1 MLCRYNKY
9 SDAFQTASSWIEA
22 REKLW
27 VSVFKGWTSNDEV
40 PVPDKIPDREF
51 SHTAIQIGV
60 LAEDAPAPGTS
71 SSKSGNKK
79 TATGEPPT
87 PFPHKVKPCRKAGA
101 PVFLKVNRRW
111 TDEIIYPKVD
121 SKGSSF
127 PNNVG
132 IIHPPGFHLPTWK
145 GRLMLAHDDAEM
157 TRIGRINLQQVVFWV
172 RHRVRYSLV
181 NNLRGR
187 ESCLAG
193 DDGGKENQPHTAA
206 HFYTPILTT
215 EDHSQLRQIDL
226 IADSAGDNVFSF
238 KMLLDVACTYR
249 YEDKTGFG
257 Q

>member
-87 PFPHKVKPCRKAGA
+87 PSPHKVKPCRKAGA
-101 PVFLKVNRRW
+101 PVFLKVNRHW

-157 TRIGRINLQQVVFWV
+157 TRIGRINLQQVVFW
-172 RHRVRYSLV
+172 
-181 NNLRGR
+181 
-187 ESCLAG
+187 
-193 DDGGKENQPHTAA
+193 
-206 HFYTPILTT
+206 
-215 EDHSQLRQIDL
+215 IDL
-226 IADSAGDNVFSF
+226 IADSAPDHVFSS

-249 YEDKTGFG
+249 YENKTGFG
-257 Q
+257 